1 LMLRAALAAVRGFL
15 MRLGRVTVVAN
26 LCTIW
31 QTRSLDPV
39 RRAWAASR
47 GLAQHAAHAH
57 AEEIAHGI
65 DCRCFYTENFYVS
78 QPVEGHFTYNGP
90 AEFREENAD
99 LLSSLGDATGEKLVS
114 VLEAESRRRRDLV
127 QLAVARKRRI
137 GAEYSRKH
145 GDLWRLHE
153 RWLHPDFLRLTEAAR
168 VAEATGRSL
177 DKFATPPAIA
187 EGVYALQVFSQEFCA
202 LLCDELD
209 HFSASGLPAGRP
221 NSMNNAGVLLDELG
235 FSPDF
240 LEPLLREYL
249 RPLSSA
255 LPALAS
261 LGGAHLDHHKSFV
274 VRYKM
279 GEVLRRTPR
288 PVALAWPAGASA
300 PFSPPQDEELAAHYD
315 NSEVTLN
322 VNLGREFLGGELVF
336 YGPKED
342 RSASVSAYH
351 EWSRRGVGHG
361 VLHIGRQARTKAAG
375 MPSLR
380 SISLLQC
387 SVAAHVID
395 CSLNHTGARSIAHCA
410 WREAQLRH
418 VAALLDAAKH
428 HRVPNVRSD

>member
-1 LMLRAALAAVRGFL
+1 MLRAALAGVRGFL
-15 MRLGRVTVVAN
+15 MRLGRATVVAN

-279 GEVLRRTPR
+279 GE
-288 PVALAWPAGASA
+288 
-300 PFSPPQDEELAAHYD
+300 DEELAAHYD

-361 VLHIGRQARTKAAG
+361 VLHIGRQVHAALPIAHG
-375 MPSLR
+375 ERLNFVMWLR
-380 SISLLQC
+380 SSTQ
-387 SVAAHVID
+387 
-395 CSLNHTGARSIAHCA
+395 RSITGCPMCDQTD
-410 WREAQLRH
+410 R
-418 VAALLDAAKH
+418 LLT
-428 HRVPNVRSD
+428 RNIM